1 MGNPLSEETAR
12 GLRRLWFDYLDVFE
26 PVRPKLYR
34 YCLKLSGSV
43 FDAEDLVQD
52 TLLRG
57 FGSIGRAD
65 MSPPHDPGGPTR
77 RWYEKPDAY
86 LAQIATNLWIDRR
99 RRAERET
106 LAPEIDSGSEAPRA
120 VVTRSVPAK
129 LYARTAPQER
139 AAIVLK
145 DVFDLSLEEI
155 ASVLSTTTGAVKSA
169 LSRGREKLES
179 PETMPA
185 RNNPAS
191 EETIDR
197 FIEAWNSRDRG
208 RLVALLL
215 ESVKYEPLGVGGE
228 KGTKNAIWI
237 DVPRGKG
244 VMAERYTI
252 EDELIV
258 AFTFTLEDQKYL
270 AGIERLEE
278 VDGRISRII
287 TYHFCPDTI
296 AAVAR
301 EIGIKPWSHGYHQ
314 EEETLKR
321 MVAGAELPWGHLPAA

>member
-12 GLRRLWFDYLDVFE
+12 GMRRLWFDYLDTFE
-26 PVRPKLYR
+26 PVRPRLYR

-57 FGSIGRAD
+57 FASIGRAD
-65 MSPPHDPGGPTR
+65 MSPPRDPGGPPR
-77 RWYEKPDAY
+77 RWYDKPDAF

-106 LAPEIDSGSEAPRA
+106 LMPEIDAGSEAPRA
-120 VVTRSVPAK
+120 IVTRSAPAK

-145 DVFDLSLEEI
+145 EVFDLSLEEI
-155 ASVLSTTTGAVKSA
+155 AALLSTTPGAVKSA
-169 LSRGREKLES
+169 LSRGREKLEA
-179 PETMPA
+179 PETMPT
-185 RNNPAS
+185 RNNAAS
-191 EETIDR
+191 EETITH
-197 FIEAWNSRDRG
+197 FIEAWNSKDRAK
-208 RLVALLL
+208 LVALLL

-228 KGTKNAIWI
+228 KGIKNAIWI
-237 DVPRGKG
+237 DVPRAKN
-244 VMAERYTI
+244 VVAERFTI
-252 EDELIV
+252 EGELIV
-258 AFTFTLEDQKYL
+258 AFTFVLENQKFL
-270 AGIERLEE
+270 AGLERFEE
-278 VDGRISRII
+278 VDGRISRIV

-301 EIGIKPWSHGYHQ
+301 EIGIKPWSNGYHQ

-321 MVAGAELPWGHLPAA
+321 MVAGADLPWAPG

>member
-1 MGNPLSEETAR
+1 MGNPMSEETAR
-12 GLRRLWFDYLDVFE
+12 GMRRLWFDYLDTFE

-34 YCLKLSGSV
+34 YCLKLSGSI

-77 RWYEKPDAY
+77 RWFEKPDAY

-106 LAPEIDSGSEAPRA
+106 LAPDVDAGSETQRA
-120 VVTRSVPAK
+120 VVTRAAPAR
-129 LYARTAPQER
+129 LFARTAPQER
-139 AAIVLK
+139 AAVVLK

-155 ASVLSTTTGAVKSA
+155 ASVLSTTPGAVKSA
-169 LSRGREKLES
+169 LVRGREKLES
-179 PETMPA
+179 LDPMPS
-185 RNNPAS
+185 RNPPAS

-197 FIEAWNSRDRG
+197 FIAAWNARDRAK
-208 RLVALLL
+208 LISLLL
-215 ESVKYEPLGVGGE
+215 ESVTYEPLGVGGE

-237 DVPRGKG
+237 DVPRRKG
-244 VMAERYTI
+244 AEAERFTI
-252 EDELIV
+252 DGELIV
-258 AFTFTLEDQKYL
+258 AFTFVLEGQKYL
-270 AGIERLEE
+270 GGIERLEE

-301 EIGIKPWSHGYHQ
+301 EIGIKPWSNGYHQ
-314 EEETLKR
+314 EEETLQR
-321 MVAGAELPWGHLPAA
+321 MVAGADLPWARLPAA

>member
-1 MGNPLSEETAR
+1 MGNPMSEETAR
-12 GLRRLWFDYLDVFE
+12 GMRRLWFDYLDTFE

-57 FGSIGRAD
+57 FASIGRAD
-65 MSPPHDPGGPTR
+65 LSPPRDPGGPTR
-77 RWYEKPDAY
+77 RWYDRPDAY

-106 LAPEIDSGSEAPRA
+106 LMADVDAGSETPRA
-120 VVTRSVPAK
+120 VVTRSAPAR
-129 LYARTAPQER
+129 LYERTAPQER
-139 AAIVLK
+139 TAIVLK
-145 DVFDLSLEEI
+145 EVFELSLEEI
-155 ASVLSTTTGAVKSA
+155 ASVLSTTPGAVKSA
-169 LSRGREKLES
+169 LARGREKLEA

-191 EETIDR
+191 EQTIDR
-197 FIEAWNSRDRG
+197 FIAAWNSRDRG

-215 ESVKYEPLGVGGE
+215 ESIKYEPLGVGGE

-244 VMAERYTI
+244 VVAERFTI
-252 EDELIV
+252 EGEPIV
-258 AFTFTLEDQKYL
+258 AFTFVLEGQKYL

-301 EIGIKPWSHGYHQ
+301 EIGIKPWSNGYHQ
-314 EEETLKR
+314 EEETLQR
-321 MVAGAELPWGHLPAA
+321 MVAGADLPWAPGTQS